1 MDEVGD
7 FTVEVVVESVVFNPL
22 GPDTNCNNNN
32 QLT

>member
-7 FTVEVVVESVVFNPL
+7 LTVVVECVVFNPL